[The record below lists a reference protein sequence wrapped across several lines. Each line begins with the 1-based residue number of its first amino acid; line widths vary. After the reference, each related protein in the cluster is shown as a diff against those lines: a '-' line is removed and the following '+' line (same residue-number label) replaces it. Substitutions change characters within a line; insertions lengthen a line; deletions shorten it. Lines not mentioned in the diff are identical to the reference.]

1 MAKVKIKKG
10 DRYIIV
16 DHSNKVVDNCNG
28 YGYRSKNKAI
38 AYLTSL
44 YKTTKKKRKLKKAN
58 KVVNKQLRSALSESQ
73 EVIDWSKVKLNS
85 EQQKA
90 IELIEKGENVFLT
103 GAAGTGKSFLLKY
116 IIHKF
121 NDAHTRVCAP
131 TGRAAVNIGGTTIHR
146 LLNLRLSTDMINDHP
161 TTMPELLKDTHR
173 VILDEISM
181 VRADVF
187 KWLSEC
193 LRLAV
198 RENNKPIQLIVVG
211 DFYQL
216 PQL

>member
-1 MAKVKIKKG
+1 M
-10 DRYIIV
+10 
-16 DHSNKVVDNCNG
+16 
-28 YGYRSKNKAI
+28 
-38 AYLTSL
+38 
-44 YKTTKKKRKLKKAN
+44 
-58 KVVNKQLRSALSESQ
+58 
-73 EVIDWSKVKLNS
+73 IDWSKVKLNS

-121 NDAHTRVCAP
+121 NDAHTRVCAL

-146 LLNLRLSTDMINDHP
+146 LLNLRLSTDTINDHP
-161 TTMPELLKDTHR
+161 TTMPEPLKDTHR

-216 PQL
+216 PSIVSTDYERQYFAGGKEYAFNSDEWTS

>member
-1 MAKVKIKKG
+1 MIATLLSITQ
-10 DRYIIV
+10 I
-16 DHSNKVVDNCNG
+16 VVDNCNG

-103 GAAGTGKSFLLKY
+103 SAAGTGKSFLLKY